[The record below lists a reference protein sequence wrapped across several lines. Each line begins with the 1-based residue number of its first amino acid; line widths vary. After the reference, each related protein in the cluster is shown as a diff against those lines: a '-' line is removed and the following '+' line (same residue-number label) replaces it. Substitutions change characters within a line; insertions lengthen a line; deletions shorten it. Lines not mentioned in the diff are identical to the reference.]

1 MYFYVNLATKNIN
14 IFRFAIYS
22 LTNLCEKI
30 CYWIVQLSE
39 EVYAKHKKCR
49 FLSLLLRKPQSYAIM
64 GKRTT

>member
-22 LTNLCEKI
+22 LTNLC
-30 CYWIVQLSE
+30 QQNLLLNRPAFRRS
-39 EVYAKHKKCR
+39 YAKHKKCR